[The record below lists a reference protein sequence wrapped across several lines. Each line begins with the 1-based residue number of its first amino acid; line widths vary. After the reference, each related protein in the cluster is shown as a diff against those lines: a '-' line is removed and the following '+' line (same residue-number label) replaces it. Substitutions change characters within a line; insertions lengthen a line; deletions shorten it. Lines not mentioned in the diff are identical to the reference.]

1 MFGSLGLGI
10 LTLLR
15 GQSLGGKLVVWLI
28 SIESNYIP
36 LLRHAISVVRHGTA
50 SQEIAD
56 EMPDKK
62 RMFRKYRRQSVL
74 LLVAFVIPI
83 LAMRHPSDRKFDRGI
98 SCLVHIRLTIK
109 GQPSCIANHDQ

>member
-15 GQSLGGKLVVWLI
+15 SQSLGGKLVVWLI
-28 SIESNYIP
+28 SIEPNYIP

-74 LLVAFVIPI
+74 LLVALVIPI
-83 LAMRHPSDRKFDRGI
+83 LAMRHPSDRKFDR
-98 SCLVHIRLTIK
+98 
-109 GQPSCIANHDQ
+109 